1 MTKDEVLD
9 QYDATFGGMLLD
21 SWAQNRTGEA
31 QVLFCRRIMST
42 VRVLHSRLFDDAQR
56 IAKEDQAKVHRPLTK
71 PDKGLFGAAKKS
83 KVSDGE

>member
-56 IAKEDQAKVHRPLTK
+56 IAKEDQAKFIGSDK
-71 PDKGLFGAAKKS
+71 PDKGLFGAAKKG